1 VKRLMRFVIPA
12 AVVLSGAAACTGA
25 DTSGGQRPESLAPTA
40 QQCPGEPV
48 AFKDARLI
56 VETNA
61 TDGDAGLQVFMD
73 HDPWRRFAIY
83 KPDGSVMLDITT
95 SGDLVDYG
103 LTELFSESSEPPF
116 IEFPLEQF
124 KQLWPAGEYRFEGCT
139 IEGQPITS
147 SVTLSHDFPAGPQ
160 ILAPADE
167 ASVAADEQLPIQ
179 WAPADEPPEV
189 ELVRYQVL
197 VVNEDAVPP
206 AVFAIDLP
214 ATATGVR
221 VPAGFLT
228 PGIEHKVEM
237 LAIEASGNQT
247 LSEVTLA
254 VE

>member
-1 VKRLMRFVIPA
+1 MKTIAMM
-12 AVVLSGAAACTGA
+12 AVVVLAGCSSASGQDSEPSA
-25 DTSGGQRPESLAPTA
+25 SAPA
-40 QQCPGEPV
+40 ECQGEPV

-73 HDPWRRFAIY
+73 HEPWRTFAIT

-95 SGDLVDYG
+95 RGDLVDYG

-116 IEFPLEQF
+116 TEFPLGQF
-124 KQLWPAGEYRFEGCT
+124 RQLWPAGEYLFEGCT
-139 IEGQPITS
+139 IEGLPVS
-147 SVTLSHDFPAGPQ
+147 SPVTLSHDFPAGPE

-167 ASVAADEQLPIQ
+167 ATVAADEQLRIE
-179 WAPADEPPEV
+179 WAQANEPPEV

-214 ATATGVR
+214 ASATEVT

-228 PGIEHKVEM
+228 PGAEHKVEV